1 MKRYVI
7 LVFAFALAACAA
19 PAAPDQ
25 NAPAPS
31 GAAQNVAAAQ
41 PASLPDLGPAPDLKG
56 DVWLNTPKPLSPA
69 DLRGKVVLVDMWT
82 FECINCQHI
91 LPSVRSWYQK
101 YNSQGLVVIGNH
113 FPEFQYE
120 ADLGNLK
127 QAIKDQDIP
136 FVVVQDNQGVNWQAF
151 NTHAWPSLYL
161 IDKQGHIRY
170 THIGEG
176 AYSETEGAIQ
186 TLLQEPAQKS

>member
-1 MKRYVI
+1 MKRIFV
-7 LVFAFALAACAA
+7 LSFAFVLAACAA
-19 PAAPDQ
+19 PVVSAQSGSAPE
-25 NAPAPS
+25 S
-31 GAAQNVAAAQ
+31 AAAQ

-56 DVWLNTPKPLSPA
+56 DVWLNTSGPLAPA

-101 YNSQGLVVIGNH
+101 YSSQGLVVIGNH
-113 FPEFQYE
+113 YPEFQYE

-136 FVVVQDNQGVNWQAF
+136 FIVVQDNQGVNWRAF

-161 IDKQGHIRY
+161 IDKQGHVRY

-176 AYSETEGAIQ
+176 AYAETEGAIQ
-186 TLLQEPAQKS
+186 TLLQEPTQKS